1 MTASVGFT
9 AGQIR
14 EFVHE
19 YHVQPHGRK
28 YAWLAEQGVSYDRLR
43 KWRSAVFEG
52 DLDRRLI
59 PREGRPMT
67 VPPAKRTALEK
78 QRAAERAAHEAE
90 IAALSERIRELEG
103 TNDTLGKAI
112 GLLHA
117 MREQEPDE
125 APTTKNPS
133 DS

>member
-1 MTASVGFT
+1 MAVGTGFT
-9 AGQIR
+9 VEQIR

-19 YHVQPHGRK
+19 YHVQPHGQRTS
-28 YAWLAEQGVSYDRLR
+28 WLAAQDVSYDRLR
-43 KWRSAVFEG
+43 KWRSVVFEG

-59 PREGRPMT
+59 PREGRTVT
-67 VPPAKRTALEK
+67 VPAARRNALERA
-78 QRAAERAAHEAE
+78 RAAERAAHEAE
-90 IAALSERIRELEG
+90 VAKLSERIRELEG
-103 TNDTLGKAI
+103 TNSALGKAI
-112 GLLHA
+112 GLLHS